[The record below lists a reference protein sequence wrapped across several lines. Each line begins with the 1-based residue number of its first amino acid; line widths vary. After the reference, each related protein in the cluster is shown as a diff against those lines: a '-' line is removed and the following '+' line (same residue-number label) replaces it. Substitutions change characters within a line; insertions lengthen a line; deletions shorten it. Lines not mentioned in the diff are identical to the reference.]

1 MVHLRPVFNLSFSE
15 LILIGIIFSF
25 VMAAG
30 RVGKLGER
38 VGSAM
43 GGKRGPQPGDP
54 VIRAR
59 EVPPRDAGDAS

>member
-1 MVHLRPVFNLSFSE
+1 MA
-15 LILIGIIFSF
+15 IIFSF

-43 GGKRGPQPGDP
+43 GKRGPQPGDP

-59 EVPPRDAGDAS
+59 EVPTPPDAGGDAT